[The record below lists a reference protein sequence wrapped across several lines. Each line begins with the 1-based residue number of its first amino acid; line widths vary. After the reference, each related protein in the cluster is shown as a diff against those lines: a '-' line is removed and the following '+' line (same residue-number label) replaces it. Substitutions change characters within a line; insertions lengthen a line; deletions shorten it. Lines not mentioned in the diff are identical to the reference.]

1 MEPIVRSL
9 ISGQLFSS
17 VKSVAVA
24 VMIFGSV
31 LVSVEPCQAQQTRN
45 STRKIRV
52 KPSPIAA
59 KIGKGVNWAENVETA
74 LERSRETG
82 KPVFWYV
89 PTIGGSFMDRKP
101 VIDRYMMAGPF
112 SWESTRQAINNHF
125 IPVKAV
131 PSRDEQEKYGLK
143 PYKFVEPGFLV
154 LDSDQTLKLKV
165 DRITTL
171 HPEWFQSLLGS
182 AVDGGIASIEPDEPT
197 KVIQNQMN
205 AALEIFRSGEHAQ
218 AAKAWQAIAQEHP
231 NHPLGW
237 KAAAEAEGFG
247 PIVRGFEVR
256 AGVPNGALKAGIESA
271 GSAAPK
277 NTYGEEE
284 LIQRGLKF
292 LLGMQR
298 KDGGFVDCD
307 YDFGGTDSLPNVH
320 VAVTAL
326 AGMAMLANRDR
337 FPDQKER
344 IDVAIKRAAE
354 FVVNDDNIAKSDRDE
369 ILWAYAYRVRFLSRL
384 IKTHP
389 ELVAELQRCVESL
402 EGIKTR
408 RGGWYHEYNNP
419 FVTATALNA
428 LSEARSAGANVDSS
442 KITEGVASLAGDRFN
457 NGAYPYG
464 SSRGPQGESKPGTAR
479 QIAAS
484 AGRMPLCELGLW
496 NWKEATDDRLMSA
509 ITISFDMH
517 HHLTSALKYDD
528 HTSNM
533 AYGGF
538 FFWYD
543 MRGRSEAISK
553 IKDEQ
558 IRAGFESKQKEIILS
573 LPELD
578 GCFVDSHELGR
589 CYGTAMALL
598 SLDLLD

>member
-1 MEPIVRSL
+1 MQTAILDLRHLNP
-9 ISGQLFSS
+9 QLGTI
-17 VKSVAVA
+17 AVL
-24 VMIFGSV
+24 IFGCL
-31 LVSVEPCQAQQTRN
+31 LVSVEPCQAQPTRN

-52 KPSPIAA
+52 KPSPVAA
-59 KIGKGVNWAENVETA
+59 KIGTGVNWVADVKTA

-89 PTIGGSFMDRKP
+89 PTVSGSFMDRKP
-101 VIDRYMMAGPF
+101 VIDRYMLAGPF
-112 SWESTRQAINNHF
+112 SWESTRQALNRHF
-125 IPVKAV
+125 VPVKAV
-131 PSRDEQEKYGLK
+131 PNREEQDKYDLK

-154 LDSDQTLKLKV
+154 IDSDQALKLKV

-171 HPEWFQSLLGS
+171 HPAWFQSLLDS
-182 AVDGGIASIEPDEPT
+182 AVEGGIAMIDPDEQT
-197 KVIQNQMN
+197 GAIQNQMH
-205 AALEIFRSGEHAQ
+205 AAMKIFRSGEHAR
-218 AAKAWQAIAQEHP
+218 ATEAWQAIAKEHP

-247 PIVRGFEVR
+247 PIVRGFEVQTDIPD
-256 AGVPNGALKAGIESA
+256 AALKAGIESA
-271 GSAAPK
+271 GSAAPR

-284 LIQRGLKF
+284 LIQRSLKF

-326 AGMAMLANRDR
+326 AGMAMFANQDR
-337 FPDQKER
+337 LPGQKNR
-344 IDVAIKRAAE
+344 VDAAIKRAAE

-384 IKTHP
+384 VKTYP
-389 ELVAELQRCVESL
+389 EFAAELQRCVESL
-402 EGIKTR
+402 ESIKTR

-428 LSEARSAGANVDSS
+428 LSEARNAGAKVNSS
-442 KITEGVASLAGDRFN
+442 KVTEGVASLAGDRFA

-464 SSRGPQGESKPGTAR
+464 SSRGPKGDPKPGTAR

-496 NWKEATDDRLMSA
+496 NWKEATDERLTSA
-509 ITISFDMH
+509 ITVSFDMH
-517 HHLTSALKYDD
+517 DHLTSALKYDD

-553 IKDEQ
+553 IEDEQ
-558 IRAGFESKQKEIILS
+558 VRAGFESKQKEIILS

-598 SLDLLD
+598 SLDLLN